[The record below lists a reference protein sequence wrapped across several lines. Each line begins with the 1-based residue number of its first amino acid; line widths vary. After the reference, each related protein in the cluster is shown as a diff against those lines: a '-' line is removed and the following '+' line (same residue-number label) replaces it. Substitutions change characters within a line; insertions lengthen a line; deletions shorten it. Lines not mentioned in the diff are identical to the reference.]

1 MLPEKNIVSIISPLR
16 VEILNLLRKEMHPEE
31 LARSFQIT
39 RQAVDKHLAI
49 LYRYGLI
56 DKRIKESP
64 RPMVFY
70 RVTSEGEEF
79 LQNLEDLVQGHIMN
93 IRKRYREELLS
104 LDKRLVEGEINEK
117 EYQNKRKSL
126 EKRFEWVMEE

>member
-1 MLPEKNIVSIISPLR
+1 MLPAKNIVRVISPLR
-16 VEILNLLRKEMHPEE
+16 VEMLNLLRKEMHPEE
-31 LARSFQIT
+31 LARRFQIT

-49 LYRYGLI
+49 LYRYGFI
-56 DKRIKESP
+56 DKRIKESV

-79 LQNLEDLVQGHIMN
+79 MQNLEDLVQGHIMN

-104 LDKRLVEGEINEK
+104 LDRMLVEGEINER
-117 EYQNKRKSL
+117 EYRNKIRGL
-126 EKRFEWVMEE
+126 EKRFGWIME